1 VTSSFDLEPANV
13 PPPAYCEPYT
23 FLPPTPVT
31 PDMMSTL
38 LTAARKPLARCL
50 HTGLQVKTSL
60 NAMSWAARLVATRYP
75 NAAAAHTLVTCIR
88 QGVSLGYTGSRSGT
102 RFGNNLVSAMPNE
115 AAIDKDMAKQLSLGR
130 RVGPLACHPFP
141 FFRSNPLGVV
151 FKRGST
157 KPRIIHH
164 LSWPRN
170 GPNVNAGLDD
180 FDVKLDAFDQA
191 VQSLRACG
199 PDTFMAKIDIEAAYR
214 CIPVRPPDWPL
225 QGLQWKGHTYFDIVM
240 QFGLSS
246 ATAIFEW
253 YSSAAEFIAKRSF
266 AIRYLHHYVDD
277 FLILARSEAE
287 CKRYME
293 QIVALFAEL
302 GLPVAMDK
310 LEGPLRVMLFLGIIF
325 DSQTMMLRLSEER
338 LRELV
343 ELLRSWQ
350 GRTQASRNELQSLC
364 GILNFACKVVR
375 SGRSFLRRMIMQLQA
390 IPSWANC
397 DTPYPLNAEFHKDV
411 RWWVRFV
418 EAWNGKAVVPTEPNP
433 ANQLVVYTDACDTGY
448 GALYDT
454 HWFAGS
460 WTSEEKQMAMRQDR
474 ESMPWK
480 EMYAIVRAAATWG
493 TGWRGRNVLI
503 RCDCQPVVLAW
514 QRGDSKSPGLASLIR
529 TLLFIAASHDIH
541 FSMLHIAGVDN
552 VFADLLSRDQVATFL
567 ARSRTHSRLPT
578 IPSPL
583 PSHDW

>member
-1 VTSSFDLEPANV
+1 
-13 PPPAYCEPYT
+13 
-23 FLPPTPVT
+23 
-31 PDMMSTL
+31 
-38 LTAARKPLARCL
+38 
-50 HTGLQVKTSL
+50 
-60 NAMSWAARLVATRYP
+60 
-75 NAAAAHTLVTCIR
+75 
-88 QGVSLGYTGSRSGT
+88 
-102 RFGNNLVSAMPNE
+102 
-115 AAIDKDMAKQLSLGR
+115 
-130 RVGPLACHPFP
+130 
-141 FFRSNPLGVV
+141 
-151 FKRGST
+151 
-157 KPRIIHH
+157 
-164 LSWPRN
+164 
-170 GPNVNAGLDD
+170 
-180 FDVKLDAFDQA
+180 
-191 VQSLRACG
+191 
-199 PDTFMAKIDIEAAYR
+199 
-214 CIPVRPPDWPL
+214 
-225 QGLQWKGHTYFDIVM
+225 
-240 QFGLSS
+240 
-246 ATAIFEW
+246 
-253 YSSAAEFIAKRSF
+253 
-266 AIRYLHHYVDD
+266 
-277 FLILARSEAE
+277 
-287 CKRYME
+287 ME

-302 GLPVAMDK
+302 DLPVAMDK

-350 GRTQASRNELQSLC
+350 GRTQASRIELQSLC

-460 WTSEEKQMAMRQDR
+460 WTSEEKQMAMRHDR